1 MRLIDFV
8 KQLPADWVLAPIL
21 RKGVAGSPGKQPLQ
35 ESRSRQLGP
44 DDAALIIERNNDISA
59 VGLWTGPKGNGI
71 VIVDAD
77 HNDTA
82 LRRKY
87 EELKDA
93 PRITSP
99 RKNAAKYLF
108 RVPKE
113 LWREVTGFGHSKEH
127 NEGFEVLW
135 TNQGLIFG
143 EYPGSEKHKVPE
155 GEYSFEGDPELVS

>member
-1 MRLIDFV
+1 MGIGSH
-8 KQLPADWVLAPIL
+8 PA
-21 RKGVAGSPGKQPLQ
+21 KGVAGSPGKQPLQ
-35 ESRSRQLGP
+35 ESRKRQLGP
-44 DDAALIIERNNDISA
+44 DDAALIIERNSDISA
-59 VGLWTGPKGNGI
+59 VGLWTGPKNGGI

-87 EELKDA
+87 KELKDA

-113 LWREVTGFGHSKEH
+113 IWREVTGFGRSQEH

-143 EYPGSEKHKVPE
+143 EYPGSKTRFLRVFTSSTATLKPYRRHRP
-155 GEYSFEGDPELVS
+155 GCSQ